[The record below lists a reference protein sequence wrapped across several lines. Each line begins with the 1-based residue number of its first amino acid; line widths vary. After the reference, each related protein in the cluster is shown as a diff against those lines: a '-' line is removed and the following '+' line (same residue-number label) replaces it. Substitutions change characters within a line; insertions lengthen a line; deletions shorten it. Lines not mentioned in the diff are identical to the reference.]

1 MDGAI
6 NSRCNWHLIGGW
18 LRTNLH
24 AVYLNGHILRL
35 TIALVCS
42 CISPWQLLTCSF
54 SPPSPPC
61 RRSWSRAPSGTSRA
75 WGWRRLNTGTHSASS
90 CTWPRDSGSPTRHLM
105 SNLSDWVPSRDEW
118 VETNT
123 SIRRCVLRCKAHT
136 NQIKLINKWGSSEWI
151 IILRVMSWLS

>member
-1 MDGAI
+1 MQLTFG
-6 NSRCNWHLIGGW
+6 WWLIKNKSACS
-18 LRTNLH
+18 TSEC
-24 AVYLNGHILRL
+24 ARL
-35 TIALVCS
+35 TIALACS
-42 CISPWQLLTCSF
+42 CLSPWQLLTCSF

-90 CTWPRDSGSPTRHLM
+90 CMWPRDFGSPTRHLM
-105 SNLSDWVPSRDEW
+105 SNLPDWVPSRDEW

-123 SIRRCVLRCKAHT
+123 SIRRPVLRCKAHT

-151 IILRVMSWLS
+151 IILRVISWLS